1 MTHPMMTLE
10 DILASADTHQ
20 PVIMGVVNVTPDSFS
35 DGGRF
40 LDAGAAITQVTALA
54 GQGADILDLGAES
67 TRPGSE
73 PVSPAEQI
81 SRLGQVL
88 PAAVATGVVVSVDTT
103 SSEVAA
109 FALDGGAAIINDVSA
124 GRFDADLLPLVAAR
138 NAALCLM
145 HMQGMPKTMQAKPTY
160 DDVVVEVKQFL
171 ADRTYAAVA
180 AGVDRDRI
188 IVDPGIGFGKTLDHN
203 LALLAGMEQ
212 IAALGCPVLL
222 GVSRKR
228 FIGDLS
234 GEAIADRRGPGTVAA
249 CLACYPSATIF
260 RVHDVA
266 GTCQAFAVARAIA
279 GQRA

>member
-1 MTHPMMTLE
+1 MMTLD
-10 DILASADTHQ
+10 DILASARTQQ

-35 DGGRF
+35 DGGKF
-40 LDAGAAITQVTALA
+40 LQAGPAIAHLTELVSE
-54 GQGADILDLGAES
+54 GADILDLGAES

-81 SRLGQVL
+81 SRLAEVL

-109 FALDGGAAIINDVSA
+109 FALDAGAHIVNDVSA
-124 GRFDADLLPLVAAR
+124 GRFDSALLPLVAHR

-145 HMQGMPKTMQAKPTY
+145 HMQGMPKTMQTDPTY
-160 DDVVVEVKQFL
+160 DDVVAEVRQFL
-171 ADRTYAAVA
+171 AERMDAAVA
-180 AGVDRDRI
+180 AGIAREQI
-188 IVDPGIGFGKTLDHN
+188 IIDPGIGFGKTLEHN
-203 LALLAGMEQ
+203 LSLLAGMDEL
-212 IAALGCPVLL
+212 ASLGAPVLL

-228 FIGDLS
+228 FIGELS
-234 GEAIADRRGPGTVAA
+234 GEQLADRRGPGTVAA

-266 GTCQAFAVARAIA
+266 ATRQAFAVARAIA
-279 GQRA
+279 GQRRLS